1 MTPEETAAFAA
12 SVAGVTERYWARAAD
27 AGAADAD
34 GERLSALWAAGADQ
48 GWFALGEEDAL
59 DAALVAVREL
69 GRVACPLPVADAFVA
84 ARVFAGEE
92 GGAAKIAGQLEAGEI
107 RVLATLESDADESD
121 GDEIRYLDA
130 APAATHVLTLP
141 RGSTTLVI
149 SATPVTSV
157 GLATSTTSTT
167 STMSTTSATSAT
179 SVGMARLRP
188 ITACRPLPGL
198 AVPAWSAVT
207 LGPAEAQAEITATR
221 TAENVT
227 LLRLGLAARALAAAE
242 RAHELAVEHAKT
254 RHQFGQ
260 PIGRFGAVQQRVA
273 ACQIDVSASRELLDR
288 AAAAYAG
295 GRADWPLQAEIAVE
309 FIALAARR
317 VQFGAH
323 HTLAAVGYF
332 EEHDAPWLFRR
343 VQADIAR
350 LAALPPPAGRVAD
363 VLVETGAS
371 LPAFD
376 LGPTGESFRAEFRAF
391 LAAQARPD
399 GGFDQATLIPA
410 MAERGWFGF
419 GWPPEAGGRNASLA
433 EQVALQEEATYARA
447 PVRTQLSSVTLLGN
461 SILRHGTARQQ
472 AAFLPLI
479 RAGALHFC
487 LGYSEPEVGSD
498 LASLKTRAQRS
509 GEDGGW
515 VINGQKL
522 WTTGGH
528 LASHVWLATR
538 TDPDASPRHA
548 GITVFLVPMDTPGIT
563 IAQHRALSGEISCT
577 VFYDDVRV
585 PDSARV
591 GEVNGGWKVITDAL
605 AGERVVMGGIAASM
619 LRQLD
624 DLLGWLRAD
633 PVERAG
639 PRGSATRAKLGELA
653 VTLQANRALVAAA
666 IAATAVGRGARL
678 EAPMAGVLGG
688 ELAETFGQT
697 LLDIIGPTGALAGP
711 DAPGGGEFEY
721 GLRLSIMYVVGG
733 GTNDIQRGL
742 IARGLGLPR

>member
-1 MTPEETAAFAA
+1 MADTDREARMTPDEISVFAA
-12 SVAGVTERYWARAAD
+12 SVAGVTARYWARAAD
-27 AGAADAD
+27 AGAADA
-34 GERLSALWAAGADQ
+34 GGQRLSALWAAGADQ
-48 GWFALGEEDAL
+48 GWFALGEEDEL
-59 DAALVAVREL
+59 DAALAATREL

-84 ARVFAGEE
+84 ARVLGWEE
-92 GGAAKIAGQLEAGEI
+92 KIAGQLAVGDI
-107 RVLATLESDADESD
+107 RVLVALESDADEV
-121 GDEIRYLDA
+121 RYLDA
-130 APAATHVLTLP
+130 GPAATHVLTLP
-141 RGSTTLVI
+141 PGTAGTAV
-149 SATPVTSV
+149 
-157 GLATSTTSTT
+157 
-167 STMSTTSATSAT
+167 
-179 SVGMARLRP
+179 LRP
-188 ITACRPLPGL
+188 VTACRPLPGL

-207 LGPAEAQAEITATR
+207 LGAPEV
-221 TAENVT
+221 TAELTTESRAKQVT

-242 RAHELAVEHAKT
+242 RAHEMAIEHAKT
-254 RHQFGQ
+254 RRQFGQ
-260 PIGRFGAVQQRVA
+260 LIGGFGAVQQRVA
-273 ACQIDVSASRELLDR
+273 ACQIDVSAGRQLLDR
-288 AAAAYAG
+288 AAAAYAS

-309 FIALAARR
+309 FIAMAARR
-317 VQFGAH
+317 MQFGAH

-332 EEHDAPWLFRR
+332 EEHDVPWLFRR
-343 VQADIAR
+343 VHADITR
-350 LAALPPPAGRVAD
+350 LATLPPPAGTVAD
-363 VLVETGAS
+363 VLVEADARVGADAQVETAAS
-371 LPAFD
+371 LAAFD
-376 LGPTGESFRAEFRAF
+376 LGPSGDSFRAELRAF

-433 EQVALQEEATYARA
+433 EQVVLQEEVTYARA
-447 PVRTQLSSVTLLGN
+447 PVRTQLSSVMLLGN

-479 RAGALHFC
+479 RAGRLHFC
-487 LGYSEPEVGSD
+487 LGYSEPEAGSD

-509 GEDGGW
+509 GDDGGW

-563 IAQHRALSGEISCT
+563 IQQHRALSGEVSCT

-624 DLLGWLRAD
+624 DVLAWVRAD
-633 PVERAG
+633 PVGRAG
-639 PRGSATRAKLGELA
+639 PRGSAARAKLGELA

-666 IAATAVGRGARL
+666 IAATAFRPGRPAGGSHGGRARRR
-678 EAPMAGVLGG
+678 AGRDVR
-688 ELAETFGQT
+688 
-697 LLDIIGPTGALAGP
+697 P
-711 DAPGGGEFEY
+711 DA
-721 GLRLSIMYVVGG
+721 
-733 GTNDIQRGL
+733 
-742 IARGLGLPR
+742 A

>member
-1 MTPEETAAFAA
+1 MTPEETAAFAV
-12 SVAGVTERYWARAAD
+12 SVAGVTAGSWARAAA
-27 AGAADAD
+27 AGAEDAD
-34 GERLSALWAAGADQ
+34 REKLSALWAAGADQ

-59 DAALVAVREL
+59 DAALAATREL
-69 GRVACPLPVADAFVA
+69 GRVACPLPVTDAFVV
-84 ARVFAGEE
+84 ARAF
-92 GGAAKIAGQLEAGEI
+92 GGGDGADDKIVGQLAAGEI
-107 RVLATLESDADESD
+107 RVLVAMEGDADE
-121 GDEIRYLDA
+121 IRHLDA
-130 APAATHVLTLP
+130 GPAATHVLTLP
-141 RGSTTLVI
+141 RTLI
-149 SATPVTSV
+149 TPVPGGLGGASGMLGAGEKPTPV
-157 GLATSTTSTT
+157 GTAT
-167 STMSTTSATSAT
+167 
-179 SVGMARLRP
+179 LRP
-188 ITACRPLPGL
+188 ITACRLLPGL

-242 RAHELAVEHAKT
+242 RAHELAVEHAKN

-273 ACQIDVSASRELLDR
+273 ACQIDVSAGRELLDR

-350 LAALPPPAGRVAD
+350 LAALPPPVGRVAD

-376 LGPTGESFRAEFRAF
+376 LGPTGESFRAEVRAF
-391 LAAQARPD
+391 LAARARPD
-399 GGFDQATLIPA
+399 GGFDQATLVPA

-472 AAFLPLI
+472 AAFLPPI

-487 LGYSEPEVGSD
+487 LGYSEPEAGSD

-515 VINGQKL
+515 MINGQKL

-639 PRGSATRAKLGELA
+639 PRGSAARAKLGELA

-666 IAATAVGRGARL
+666 IAATAAGRGARL

-697 LLDIIGPTGALAGP
+697 LLDIIGPAGALAGP

>member
-1 MTPEETAAFAA
+1 MTPDETAAFAT
-12 SVAGVTERYWARAAD
+12 SVAGVAARYWTRAAD
-27 AGAADAD
+27 AGAGDA
-34 GERLSALWAAGADQ
+34 GGRRLSALWAAGADQ
-48 GWFALGEEDAL
+48 GWFALGEEEAL
-59 DAALVAVREL
+59 DAALAATREL

-84 ARVFAGEE
+84 ARVLGREE
-92 GGAAKIAGQLEAGEI
+92 KVAGQLAAGEI
-107 RVLATLESDADESD
+107 RVLVALESDAAEV
-121 GDEIRYLDA
+121 RYLDA
-130 APAATHVLTLP
+130 GPAATHVLTLP
-141 RGSTTLVI
+141 PGTDAAVRTDAAAGTTGT
-149 SATPVTSV
+149 A
-157 GLATSTTSTT
+157 A
-167 STMSTTSATSAT
+167 
-179 SVGMARLRP
+179 LRP
-188 ITACRPLPGL
+188 ISACRPLPGL

-207 LGPAEAQAEITATR
+207 LGPAEAQAEITAAR

-242 RAHELAVEHAKT
+242 RAHEMAIEHAKS
-254 RHQFGQ
+254 RRQFGQ
-260 PIGRFGAVQQRVA
+260 LIGSFGAVQQLVA
-273 ACQIDVSASRELLDR
+273 SGQIDVSAARQLLDR
-288 AAAAYAG
+288 AAAAYG
-295 GRADWPLQAEIAVE
+295 SGRDDWPLQAEIAVE

-323 HTLAAVGYF
+323 HTLAAIGYF
-332 EEHDAPWLFRR
+332 EEHDASWLFRR
-343 VQADIAR
+343 VHADITR
-350 LAALPPPAGRVAD
+350 LATLPSRAGTVAD
-363 VLVETGAS
+363 VLVEAGAQVGADVQVETAAS

-376 LGPTGESFRAEFRAF
+376 LGPAGDSFRAEVRAL

-419 GWPPEAGGRNASLA
+419 GWPLEAGGRNASLA
-433 EQVALQEEATYARA
+433 EQVVLQEEATYARA

-461 SILRHGTARQQ
+461 SILRHGSARQQ

-479 RAGALHFC
+479 RAGRLHFC
-487 LGYSEPEVGSD
+487 LGYSEPEAGSD

-509 GEDGGW
+509 ADDGDW
-515 VINGQKL
+515 VINGQKM

-563 IAQHRALSGEISCT
+563 IQQHRALSGEISCT

-624 DLLGWLRAD
+624 DLLEWARAD
-633 PVERAG
+633 PVGRVG
-639 PRGSATRAKLGELA
+639 PRGSAARAKLGELA

-666 IAATAVGRGARL
+666 IAATAAGRGARL

-688 ELAETFGQT
+688 ELAEAFGQT
-697 LLDIIGPTGALAGP
+697 LLDIIGQAGALAGSA
-711 DAPGGGEFEY
+711 APGGGEFEY

>member
-1 MTPEETAAFAA
+1 MTPDETAAFAT
-12 SVAGVTERYWARAAD
+12 SVAGVAARYWARAAD
-27 AGAADAD
+27 AGAGDA
-34 GERLSALWAAGADQ
+34 GGRRLSALWAAGADQ
-48 GWFALGEEDAL
+48 GWFALGEEEAL
-59 DAALVAVREL
+59 DAALAATREL

-84 ARVFAGEE
+84 ARVLGREE
-92 GGAAKIAGQLEAGEI
+92 KVAGQLAAGEI
-107 RVLATLESDADESD
+107 RVLVALESDAGEV
-121 GDEIRYLDA
+121 RYLDA
-130 APAATHVLTLP
+130 GPAATHVLTLP
-141 RGSTTLVI
+141 PGTDAAVGTDAAAGTTGT
-149 SATPVTSV
+149 A
-157 GLATSTTSTT
+157 A
-167 STMSTTSATSAT
+167 
-179 SVGMARLRP
+179 LRP

-207 LGPAEAQAEITATR
+207 LGPAEAQAEITAAR

-227 LLRLGLAARALAAAE
+227 LIRLGLAARALAAAE
-242 RAHELAVEHAKT
+242 RAHEMAVEHAKS
-254 RHQFGQ
+254 RRQFGQ
-260 PIGRFGAVQQRVA
+260 LIGSFGAVQQRVA
-273 ACQIDVSASRELLDR
+273 SCHIDVSAARQLLDR
-288 AAAAYAG
+288 AAAAYG
-295 GRADWPLQAEIAVE
+295 SGRADWPLQAEIAVE

-323 HTLAAVGYF
+323 HTLAAIGYF

-350 LAALPPPAGRVAD
+350 LAALPPPGGSVAD
-363 VLVETGAS
+363 VLVEADAQVETVAS

-376 LGPTGESFRAEFRAF
+376 LGPNGESFRAELRAF

-399 GGFDQATLIPA
+399 GRFDQATLIPA

-433 EQVALQEEATYARA
+433 EQVVLQEEATYARA

-461 SILRHGTARQQ
+461 SILRHGSARQQ

-479 RAGALHFC
+479 RAGRLHFC
-487 LGYSEPEVGSD
+487 LGYSEPEAGSD

-509 GEDGGW
+509 GDDGDW
-515 VINGQKL
+515 LINGQKL

-538 TDPDASPRHA
+538 TNPDASPRHA

-563 IAQHRALSGEISCT
+563 IQQHRALSGEISCT

-624 DLLGWLRAD
+624 DLLAWARAD
-633 PVERAG
+633 PARWVG
-639 PRGSATRAKLGELA
+639 PRGSAARAKLGELA

-666 IAATAVGRGARL
+666 IAATASGRGARL

-697 LLDIIGPTGALAGP
+697 LLDIIGPAGALAGP
-711 DAPGGGEFEY
+711 AAPGGGEFEY

>member
-1 MTPEETAAFAA
+1 MEGGMTPEETAVFAA
-12 SVAGVTERYWARAAD
+12 SVAGVTAQYWARAVD
-27 AGAADAD
+27 AGASDAD
-34 GERLSALWAAGADQ
+34 GQRLSALWAAGADQ
-48 GWFALGEEDAL
+48 GWFALGKEEAL
-59 DAALVAVREL
+59 DAALAAIREL

-84 ARVFAGEE
+84 TRILSGEE
-92 GGAAKIAGQLEAGEI
+92 KIAGQLAAGEI
-107 RVLATLESDADESD
+107 RVLVALESDADEVH
-121 GDEIRYLDA
+121 YLDA
-130 APAATHVLTLP
+130 GPAATHVLTLSA
-141 RGSTTLVI
+141 RSAGSAV
-149 SATPVTSV
+149 
-157 GLATSTTSTT
+157 
-167 STMSTTSATSAT
+167 
-179 SVGMARLRP
+179 LRP
-188 ITACRPLPGL
+188 ITAHRPLPGM

-207 LGPAEAQAEITATR
+207 LGAAEA
-221 TAENVT
+221 TAEVTAASTAEHVT

-242 RAHELAVEHAKT
+242 RAHEMAIEHAKT
-254 RHQFGQ
+254 RRQFGQ
-260 PIGRFGAVQQRVA
+260 PIGSFGAVQQRVA
-273 ACQIDVSASRELLDR
+273 ACQIDVSAGHQLLDR
-288 AAAAYAG
+288 AAAAYAS

-309 FIALAARR
+309 FIGLAARR

-343 VQADIAR
+343 VQADITR
-350 LAALPPPAGRVAD
+350 LATLPPRAGTVAD
-363 VLVETGAS
+363 VLVEAEVQAGTAAS

-376 LGPTGESFRAEFRAF
+376 LGPTGESFRAEIRAF
-391 LAAQARPD
+391 LAAQADPD
-399 GGFDQATLIPA
+399 GRFDQATLIPA

-433 EQVALQEEATYARA
+433 EQVVLQEEAIYARA
-447 PVRTQLSSVTLLGN
+447 PVRLQLSSVVLLGN
-461 SILRHGTARQQ
+461 SILRHGTAQQQ

-479 RAGALHFC
+479 RAGQLHFC
-487 LGYSEPEVGSD
+487 LGYSEPEAGSD
-498 LASLKTRAQRS
+498 LASLKTRAERS
-509 GEDGGW
+509 AADGGW
-515 VINGQKL
+515 VINGQKM

-563 IAQHRALSGEISCT
+563 TRQHRALSGEISCT

-605 AGERVVMGGIAASM
+605 AGERVMMGGIAASM

-624 DLLGWLRAD
+624 DLLAWVQAD
-633 PVERAG
+633 PVERVG
-639 PRGSATRAKLGELA
+639 PRGSAARAKLGRLA

-666 IAATAVGRGARL
+666 IAATAAGAGARL

-688 ELAETFGQT
+688 ELAETFGET
-697 LLDIIGPTGALAGP
+697 LMDIIGPPGALAGP